1 MSDCKGDGK
10 CNKDDVAQKNG
21 DDMKL
26 NSLGFRILIGSAVGL
41 AVGFLSPRLALAA
54 RPVGDVFL
62 RMLKMLMVPL
72 VFFCITAGVCK
83 MGDVRQLR
91 TVGVRFV
98 LYIVLTSGVCALV
111 GVAAGLLTG
120 IGSGTREFIDESATV
135 AKASFSFVDNA
146 VEWFPENVVGAME
159 NANMVQIIVFSLFLG
174 VALLSLGEKVRRLA
188 ALIDD
193 CGETMLKITDFVMSF
208 APIGIGSLMATMV
221 ITIGGDTAKEVISF
235 VVVDNLCCFVILLV
249 LYPALIALCA
259 RLNAF
264 RFFHRIMEPVLV
276 ALTTT
281 SSAATL
287 PVSIRVAREK
297 LGIPENVYGFTL
309 PLGNTCGMN
318 GFAAYIGL
326 MSIFAYRLYGHPVT
340 VGAVFEFVF
349 LGIVLSIG
357 AAGVKGSGIIMST
370 VLLETMGLPLGIVP
384 IIAAIWPTVDPAH
397 TVVNNVSDL
406 VGTTLVAGSIRG
418 IDETKW
424 KGNRKK

>member
-1 MSDCKGDGK
+1 M
-10 CNKDDVAQKNG
+10 KDAVEERTVG
-21 DDMKL
+21 MKRT
-26 NSLGFRILIGSAVGL
+26 SLGLRILIGIAVGL

-120 IGSGTREFIDESATV
+120 VGSGTREFIDESATV

-146 VEWFPENVVGAME
+146 VSWFPENVVEAMA

-174 VALLSLGEKVRRLA
+174 VALLSLGESARRLT
-188 ALIDD
+188 ALIDE
-193 CGETMLKITDFVMSF
+193 CGETMLKITDFVMAFS
-208 APIGIGSLMATMV
+208 PVGIASLMATTV
-221 ITIGGDTAKEVISF
+221 VTVGGDTAKEVLSF
-235 VVVDNLCCFVILLV
+235 VVVDNLCCLAILLV
-249 LYPALIALCA
+249 LYPALIAVCA

-264 RFFHRIMEPVLV
+264 RFFRRIMEPMLV

-297 LGIPENVYGFTL
+297 LGVPENIYGFTL

-406 VGTTLVAGSIRG
+406 AGTTLIASRLGKV
-418 IDETKW
+418 DERIW
-424 KGNRKK
+424 KEDQGK